1 VVVQKSPVS
10 TPLFENILAQP
21 EALLSALERQ
31 SAEGLSSLAGS
42 AAVLKQSSKIILTGM
57 GASLFACGP
66 LRYLLS
72 RGGASV
78 SAIETAEL
86 LYFLTNTFDASTSIV
101 LVSRSGESI
110 EVIKLLEVLE
120 GRGCKTIGIANVSGS
135 SLLSRTTAQ
144 ILIGSP
150 ADQLVAIQTY
160 VATVATLL
168 LLGAAYLGEIE
179 NALSALRT
187 TIDLLRTY
195 IRDCVEAS
203 MQWQA
208 FIRSDSPAY
217 LLGRGPSLATV
228 EEGVLL
234 MHETAKSPAV
244 GMSIAQF
251 RHGPVEVADKGLRA
265 VLIGT
270 QSATATHDRQLAM
283 DLQQMQTDVR
293 WIGPLSDGSKILPL
307 APWPSGVPELFKPI
321 FEVIPLQLLAYR
333 TAEARG
339 VVPGDFRWAPT
350 ITSSESGFP
359 SLKQSGIT

>member
-1 VVVQKSPVS
+1 MS

-21 EALLSALERQ
+21 GALQTVLERQ
-31 SAEGLSSLAGS
+31 SADGLPSLAES

-72 RGGASV
+72 RGGACV
-78 SAIETAEL
+78 SLTETAEL
-86 LYFLTNTFDASTSIV
+86 LYFLTDTFDASTSIV

-110 EVIKLLEVLE
+110 EVIKLLEMLQ
-120 GRGCKTIGIANVSGS
+120 GRGCKTIGVANVPGS
-135 SLLSRTTAQ
+135 ALLSRATGR

-160 VATVATLL
+160 VATLATLL
-168 LLGAAYLGEIE
+168 LLGSAYLGELE
-179 NALSALRT
+179 NALSVLRASV
-187 TIDLLRTY
+187 DLLRTY
-195 IRDCVEAS
+195 IRDCVAAS
-203 MQWQA
+203 KQWQT
-208 FIRSDSPAY
+208 FIRSDSPVY
-217 LLGRGPSLATV
+217 LLGRGPSLATI

-244 GMSIAQF
+244 GMSVAQF
-251 RHGPVEVADKGLRA
+251 RHGPVEVAEKGMRA

-270 QSATATHDRQLAM
+270 QSATATHDRRLAI
-283 DLQQMQTDVR
+283 DLQQMGADVR
-293 WIGPLSDGSKILPL
+293 WIGPMNAPSEIGPL
-307 APWPSGVPELFKPI
+307 APWPSRVPELFQPI

-339 VVPGDFRWAPT
+339 VTPGDFRWAPT